1 MKSIRAFH
9 WVDLPPFLPKPPKK
23 RDEEGE
29 RLEAAQFMRIVH
41 GHESVRGQEPLA
53 LSTTLDD
60 SGIRHAIKVRLGVL
74 NGSTYCG
81 LLLYVRAGPDE
92 QSYAVTCLECLERMG
107 EPSPYEVNA
116 LFCKTIAGL
125 QTQLET
131 KIDKEW
137 KRFARRCGANIFR
150 K

>member
-1 MKSIRAFH
+1 M
-9 WVDLPPFLPKPPKK
+9 DLPPFLPKPPKK

-107 EPSPYEVNA
+107 EPSPYETNA
-116 LFCKTIAGL
+116 LFCKMIQRF
-125 QTQLET
+125 QTSLN
-131 KIDKEW
+131 DKVSESW
-137 KRFARRCGANIFR
+137 RKFFKRYNAKNKSWIRPFTGP
-150 K
+150 